1 MLKLRYIGDGS
12 GLSGFPARD
21 LSSADLSR
29 LARDPFIRRRYAK
42 HASAL
47 ARVLCEVRVN
57 GVPLYAPAARP
68 AADESPSADGK
79 E

>member
-1 MLKLRYIGDGS
+1 MSLRYVGDGI

-21 LSSADLSR
+21 LSNADLRR
-29 LARDPFIRRRYAK
+29 LTAKPYVRRRYGRTVA
-42 HASAL
+42 AITRAL
-47 ARVLCEVRVN
+47 LAT
-57 GVPLYAPAARP
+57 PLYQAARP